1 MKEFFTLLLTAL
13 KVWLKKIQRQQKV
26 LDNLDEHKIDVT
38 NEQVTSANSVNELID
53 NISGRTKHDKKK
65 DNVIE

>member
-1 MKEFFTLLLTAL
+1 MKEFFTLLITAF

-65 DNVIE
+65 DDVIE

>member
-65 DNVIE
+65 DDVIE

>member
-1 MKEFFTLLLTAL
+1 MKEFFTLLITAF

-53 NISGRTKHDKKK
+53 NISGRTKHEKK
-65 DNVIE
+65 DDVI